1 MDYLLY
7 RLLRIERK
15 LNAIEATLDHMPS
28 AIAAATK

>member
-15 LNAIEATLDHMPS
+15 LAAVEASLNTLPA